1 MNETKSGEI
10 GALGG
15 LLDGREHCFRASSAI
30 DKICK
35 NVVIDRKGV
44 ILASLAVT
52 ASHLRQCPSLSLA
65 IPRYPS
71 LSLSFGVSRP
81 QTHVY
86 QVKQGWALA
95 VG

>member
-15 LLDGREHCFRASSAI
+15 LLYGREHCFRASSAI
-30 DKICK
+30 DKTCK
-35 NVVIDRKGV
+35 NVVIDREGV
-44 ILASLAVT
+44 ILAAP
-52 ASHLRQCPSLSLA
+52 ASHCKSFETKAR
-65 IPRYPS
+65 RYPS
-71 LSLSFGVSRP
+71 LSLSLGVSRP

-86 QVKQGWALA
+86 QVKHVWALA